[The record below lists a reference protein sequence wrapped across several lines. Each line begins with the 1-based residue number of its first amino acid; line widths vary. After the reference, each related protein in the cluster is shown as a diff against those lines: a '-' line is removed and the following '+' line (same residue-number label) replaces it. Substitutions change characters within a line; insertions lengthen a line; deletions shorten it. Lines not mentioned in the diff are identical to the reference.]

1 MPAAKVIIL
10 HAGGFDRGRIAS
22 RVRNALFELLGSGVY
37 RLTAAHIDDVVAV
50 AGVVEFGVVVAIA
63 CLGTWIAIKS
73 KAGNRVLIFHGY
85 SIACARAGIRMMQLI
100 GAAANRFAGLSR
112 QHFYIV
118 MGRFGAAAG
127 LRAIEFSAVQR
138 HCVNIDL
145 ERAIQRISF
154 QPIARICI
162 CCRPRAA
169 FIIRRPFVTN
179 SRIILGSDTQIL
191 NFHPSRPGFRSS
203 IPIEF
208 HVIHIALII
217 HIHDRRAVARDGL
230 LRNGL
235 RGEAGVALRRRAGLR
250 AGGAGLGFGFLVGIL
265 IVIGVFQP
273 VDDGVARIGIGRP
286 DGVKR
291 QRRGEGVS
299 EGERRAA
306 LGCRPVAE
314 GIAGAGGGG
323 GRGGRA
329 VALYERGRDIGAAL
343 RIVGDPVTI
352 FNYRLQRNIL
362 ALKFDL
368 RNQRVIFIARV
379 IPADNGLFIAD
390 GVGDVLREN
399 RLAVRALLRDH
410 NFATRIGEEH
420 EVHVHKLGVDGD
432 GKRGAA
438 DGRGDG
444 EGKLVSTF
452 VKPADE
458 FLVRFRRAGIV
469 EGFAV
474 LENLASEFL
483 RAIHKDIGNSS
494 HRRLHDAEQRKAIT
508 GLRAAGDGHDGRQRV
523 HGRAA
528 DEHDQR
534 HQQGKTPTKLVFH
547 KKLILPMKFR

>member
-1 MPAAKVIIL
+1 MV
-10 HAGGFDRGRIAS
+10 
-22 RVRNALFELLGSGVY
+22 
-37 RLTAAHIDDVVAV
+37 
-50 AGVVEFGVVVAIA
+50 
-63 CLGTWIAIKS
+63 
-73 KAGNRVLIFHGY
+73 
-85 SIACARAGIRMMQLI
+85 QLI
-100 GAAANRFAGLSR
+100 GNAANRCVAALAR
-112 QHFYIV
+112 KHFYIV

-235 RGEAGVALRRRAGLR
+235 RGEAGIALRRRAGLR
-250 AGGAGLGFGFLVGIL
+250 AGSAILGFGFCKGIVVVVGIL
-265 IVIGVFQP
+265 LP
-273 VDDGVARIGIGRP
+273 VDDGILGSGVRRP

-329 VALYERGRDIGAAL
+329 VALYERGLDIGAAL
-343 RIVGDPVTI
+343 RIESDPMTLLH
-352 FNYRLQRNIL
+352 NRLQRNIRAIQL
-362 ALKFDL
+362 NEID
-368 RNQRVIFIARV
+368 QRFFFATRIVPTDQGF
-379 IPADNGLFIAD
+379 LIAD
-390 GVGDVLREN
+390 GIGHALREN
-399 RLAVRALLRDH
+399 RLAVRVLLRDH
-410 NFATRIGEEH
+410 DFATRIGEEH
-420 EVHVHKLGVDGD
+420 EVHVRELGVDGD
-432 GKRGAA
+432 GIRDVAN
-438 DGRGDG
+438 GRGDG
-444 EGKLVSTF
+444 EGKLVSAF

-458 FLVRFRRAGIV
+458 LLVRVVRFRRAGIV
-469 EGFAV
+469 ERLAV

>member
-1 MPAAKVIIL
+1 MMEIIVLFIISRIVGAAREALYIVVSRFRFLRLVCTGVGIIERLVRARHSINADLISIAVFRRAPIRRAINILGPLVGYVRIPFGFNGMNHIPAGSLLLA
-10 HAGGFDRGRIAS
+10 ANYRGAAVFRIATAIIS
-22 RVRNALFELLGSGVY
+22 IAVPPIALFSFIGMRMRFL
-37 RLTAAHIDDVVAV
+37 
-50 AGVVEFGVVVAIA
+50 
-63 CLGTWIAIKS
+63 
-73 KAGNRVLIFHGY
+73 
-85 SIACARAGIRMMQLI
+85 SI
-100 GAAANRFAGLSR
+100 
-112 QHFYIV
+112 
-118 MGRFGAAAG
+118 
-127 LRAIEFSAVQR
+127 
-138 HCVNIDL
+138 
-145 ERAIQRISF
+145 ERD
-154 QPIARICI
+154 
-162 CCRPRAA
+162 
-169 FIIRRPFVTN
+169 
-179 SRIILGSDTQIL
+179 G
-191 NFHPSRPGFRSS
+191 
-203 IPIEF
+203 
-208 HVIHIALII
+208 IHIALII
-217 HIHDRRAVARDGL
+217 HIHNRRAVARDGL
-230 LRNGL
+230 LPNVL
-235 RGEAGVALRRRAGLR
+235 RGEAGIALRRRAGLR
-250 AGGAGLGFGFLVGIL
+250 AGGAGLGFGFRIGIL

-273 VDDGVARIGIGRP
+273 MNDGVARIGIGRP

-291 QRRGEGVS
+291 QLLTELLP

-306 LGCRPVAE
+306 DGLRPVVE

-329 VALYERGRDIGAAL
+329 VALYERGLDIGAAL
-343 RIVGDPVTI
+343 RIKGDPVTI

-390 GVGDVLREN
+390 RIGHALRGN
-399 RLAVRALLRDH
+399 RVAVRALLRDH
-410 NFATRIGEEH
+410 DFALLIGEEY
-420 EVHVHKLGVDGD
+420 EVHVREAGVDGD

>member
-1 MPAAKVIIL
+1 
-10 HAGGFDRGRIAS
+10 
-22 RVRNALFELLGSGVY
+22 
-37 RLTAAHIDDVVAV
+37 
-50 AGVVEFGVVVAIA
+50 
-63 CLGTWIAIKS
+63 
-73 KAGNRVLIFHGY
+73 
-85 SIACARAGIRMMQLI
+85 MMQLI
-100 GAAANRFAGLSR
+100 GDAANRCFAALTR
-112 QHFYIV
+112 KHFYIV
-118 MGRFGAAAG
+118 VGRFGAVAG

-138 HCVNIDL
+138 HCFNINL
-145 ERAIQRISF
+145 IWASRLTTACVRS
-154 QPIARICI
+154 
-162 CCRPRAA
+162 PRTAT
-169 FIIRRPFVTN
+169 IVCRPFVSDVRAIFSSNRETCN
-179 SRIILGSDTQIL
+179 FLPLSILSFVELHTIL
-191 NFHPSRPGFRSS
+191 
-203 IPIEF
+203 
-208 HVIHIALII
+208 IALII

-235 RGEAGVALRRRAGLR
+235 HFEAGVALRRRAGLR
-250 AGGAGLGFGFLVGIL
+250 AGGAILGFGFCKGIVVIVGIL
-265 IVIGVFQP
+265 LP
-273 VDDGVARIGIGRP
+273 VDDGILRSGVRRP

-291 QRRGEGVS
+291 QRLIELVP

-306 LGCRPVAE
+306 HGCRPVVE
-314 GIAGAGGGG
+314 GIAGAGGGSG
-323 GRGGRA
+323 GGGA
-329 VALYERGRDIGAAL
+329 LIGLYERGRDIGAAL
-343 RIVGDPVTI
+343 RVVGDPVAVLNDGSKGDI
-352 FNYRLQRNIL
+352 VIGQRNGGNDFAAFIL
-362 ALKFDL
+362 
-368 RNQRVIFIARV
+368 
-379 IPADNGLFIAD
+379 PADDGFLIAD
-390 GVGDVLREN
+390 GIGDALRGN
-399 RLAVRALLRDH
+399 RLALLALLRDH
-410 NFATRIGEEH
+410 DFALLIGEEY
-420 EVHVHKLGVDGD
+420 EVHVREAGVDGD

>member
-1 MPAAKVIIL
+1 M
-10 HAGGFDRGRIAS
+10 
-22 RVRNALFELLGSGVY
+22 
-37 RLTAAHIDDVVAV
+37 
-50 AGVVEFGVVVAIA
+50 
-63 CLGTWIAIKS
+63 
-73 KAGNRVLIFHGY
+73 
-85 SIACARAGIRMMQLI
+85 
-100 GAAANRFAGLSR
+100 
-112 QHFYIV
+112 
-118 MGRFGAAAG
+118 
-127 LRAIEFSAVQR
+127 
-138 HCVNIDL
+138 
-145 ERAIQRISF
+145 
-154 QPIARICI
+154 
-162 CCRPRAA
+162 
-169 FIIRRPFVTN
+169 
-179 SRIILGSDTQIL
+179 
-191 NFHPSRPGFRSS
+191 
-203 IPIEF
+203 
-208 HVIHIALII
+208 
-217 HIHDRRAVARDGL
+217 
-230 LRNGL
+230 
-235 RGEAGVALRRRAGLR
+235 
-250 AGGAGLGFGFLVGIL
+250 
-265 IVIGVFQP
+265 
-273 VDDGVARIGIGRP
+273 DDGVARIGIGRP
-286 DGVKR
+286 DGVER
-291 QRRGEGVS
+291 QRLIERLP

-329 VALYERGRDIGAAL
+329 VALYERGLDIGAAL
-343 RIVGDPVTI
+343 RIVGDPVAVRDDGGKGDVVI
-352 FNYRLQRNIL
+352 GQLDGSNGFSAFIL
-362 ALKFDL
+362 L
-368 RNQRVIFIARV
+368 
-379 IPADNGLFIAD
+379 PADDGLLIAD
-390 GVGDVLREN
+390 GIGDAIRGDRVTLIT
-399 RLAVRALLRDH
+399 LLRDH
-410 NFATRIGEEH
+410 DFALLIGEEY
-420 EVHVHKLGVDGD
+420 EVHVREAGVDGD